1 MEYPAS
7 LSAKES
13 EKLAPPSDIH
23 LIIFK
28 RMKFKGGYTE
38 PHSVYRP
45 SLLAHHIVWKRS
57 MKEFDLSKI
66 KGLGR

>member
-13 EKLAPPSDIH
+13 EKLTPPSDIH
-23 LIIFK
+23 LTIFN
-28 RMKFKGGYTE
+28 RMKFNGGYTE
-38 PHSVYRP
+38 IHSVYLP
-45 SLLAHHIVWKRS
+45 SLEAHHIVWKRS
-57 MKEFDLSKI
+57 MNESDLSKT